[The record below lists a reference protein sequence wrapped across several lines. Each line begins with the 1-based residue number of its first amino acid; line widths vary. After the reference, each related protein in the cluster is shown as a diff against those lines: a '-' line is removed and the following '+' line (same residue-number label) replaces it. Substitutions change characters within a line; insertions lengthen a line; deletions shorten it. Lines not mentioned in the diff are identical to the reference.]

1 MQERDFEFE
10 DSDVVKVV
18 KRAASE
24 VPLISDD
31 EDLLADEPGSAPDE
45 DEGSGTLEPPVGKP
59 SVPGYPGKERGAV
72 QRSHPIASP
81 HPHTHPSRFHFP
93 LAHPPHRPTPLPQNV
108 PYKQIKHG
116 GGEGKLEGGGGEK
129 MTHINTS

>member
-1 MQERDFEFE
+1 MYCRKDFDFE

-45 DEGSGTLEPPVGKP
+45 DEGSGTLEPPIVKP
-59 SVPGYPGKERGAV
+59 SVPGYPGKELC
-72 QRSHPIASP
+72 ASSASLG
-81 HPHTHPSRFHFP
+81 TTKI
-93 LAHPPHRPTPLPQNV
+93 L
-108 PYKQIKHG
+108 KC
-116 GGEGKLEGGGGEK
+116 
-129 MTHINTS
+129 THIHARGHAS

>member
-1 MQERDFEFE
+1 MLQERDFEFE
-10 DSDVVKVV
+10 DSDVVKVI

-72 QRSHPIASP
+72 QRPHPTHTHTPPASP
-81 HPHTHPSRFHFP
+81 F
-93 LAHPPHRPTPLPQNV
+93 LQPTPLTPHPAPTERAVQTN
-108 PYKQIKHG
+108 
-116 GGEGKLEGGGGEK
+116 
-129 MTHINTS
+129 